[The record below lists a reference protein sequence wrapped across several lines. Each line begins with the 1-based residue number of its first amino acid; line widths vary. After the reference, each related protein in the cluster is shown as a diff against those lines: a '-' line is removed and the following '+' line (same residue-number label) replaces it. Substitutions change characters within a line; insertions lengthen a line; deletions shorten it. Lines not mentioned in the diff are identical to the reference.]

1 MSVEIIKLDS
11 VIPYIGQLAE
21 LMVETVDG
29 GASIGFIAPM
39 GKQEAEAYWHSLQ
52 LSEHTHVWVALA
64 DDSVIGTIQLH
75 LVDKANGRHR
85 AEIAK
90 LMVANKARRQGIGR
104 KLLTVAEETAMEQNR
119 TLLILDTEEG
129 APSNVL
135 YKTSGYTFAGT
146 IPQFA
151 ENPYGGLRGTNL
163 YYKHLKNGD

>member
-11 VIPYIGQLAE
+11 VGPYIGQLAE

-39 GKQEAEAYWHSLQ
+39 EKQEAEAYWHSLQ

-64 DDSVIGTIQLH
+64 GDSVIGTIQLH
-75 LVDKANGRHR
+75 LTNKANGCHR

-104 KLLTVAEETAMEQNR
+104 KLLAVAEETATEQNR

-151 ENPYGGLRGTNL
+151 ENPHGGLRGTNL
-163 YYKHLKNGD
+163 YYKLLKSGD